1 MTHSPLIPGFNWT
14 HRTDAYGTH
23 QPVLFEAIKR
33 KLSPLPILELG
44 CGFNSTLLIHS
55 AAGDT
60 TVITVESDNEWLK
73 KFSHLETETRQFNI
87 VGSLDDII
95 HRFKGQYS
103 VVFIDQGK
111 WESRASCV
119 VHFNL
124 SAEIVVLH
132 DSDYLEREL
141 HMNFSDHYKYVK
153 TFMPLEPFPYMTGP
167 PTTIMS
173 NYVDVTKWEIN
184 YEDYK

>member
-33 KLSPLPILELG
+33 SKSPNPILELG
-44 CGFNSTLLIHS
+44 CGFNSTLLIHAS
-55 AAGDT
+55 AEDKE
-60 TVITVESDNEWLK
+60 VITVETNRDWLSKFEHLTTEKRRFILVKDFHEILMRFNDN
-73 KFSHLETETRQFNI
+73 
-87 VGSLDDII
+87 
-95 HRFKGQYS
+95 YS
-103 VVFIDQGK
+103 VVFIDQGE
-111 WESRASCV
+111 WESRAFCV
-119 VHFNL
+119 EKFKN
-124 SAEIVVLH
+124 SSEFVVLH
-132 DSDYLEREL
+132 DADYLEREI

-153 TFMPLEPFPYMTGP
+153 TFMPLQPYPYMTGP

-173 NYVDVTKWEIN
+173 NYVDVTEWNIN